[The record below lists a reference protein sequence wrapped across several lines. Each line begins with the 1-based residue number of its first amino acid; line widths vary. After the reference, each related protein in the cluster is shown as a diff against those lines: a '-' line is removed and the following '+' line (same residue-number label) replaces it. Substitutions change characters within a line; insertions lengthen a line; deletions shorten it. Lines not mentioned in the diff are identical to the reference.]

1 MGYENVGR
9 VWTPAELRTY
19 LGTLDKP
26 AWATS
31 ITFHHTGVPSLEQ
44 RPRGFLPTHMTNL
57 QHYYQV
63 TNGWS
68 AGPHL
73 FIDED
78 QCWGM
83 SDFRQQGVHAK
94 SFNSNSIGIEVLG
107 NYDVE
112 SPNTGRGQQCWTVA
126 AGAGK
131 VLLDWLGLQPSTLTV
146 NFHRDDPKTTKTCP
160 GSLVD
165 KNWVIEQINAAAAR
179 EAMAAI
185 GAAVGAA
192 AASVVGLLGFRF

>member
-9 VWTPAELRTY
+9 VWTPSELKTY
-19 LGTLDKP
+19 LATLDKP

-31 ITFHHTGVPSLEQ
+31 ITFHNTGAPSLAQ
-44 RPRGFLPTHMTNL
+44 RPRGFLPDHLNNL
-57 QHYYQV
+57 KSYYQGL
-63 TNGWS
+63 GWS

-83 SDFRQQGVHAK
+83 CDFRQHGVHAK

-107 NYDVE
+107 NYDE
-112 SPNTGRGQQCWTVA
+112 EAPNTGRGAQCWSTATA
-126 AGAGK
+126 AGH
-131 VLLDWLGLQPSTLTV
+131 VLLDWLGLQPSELTV
-146 NFHRDDPKTTKTCP
+146 KFHRDDPKTTKTCP
-160 GSLVD
+160 GTKVE
-165 KNWVIEQINAAAAR
+165 KTWVIDQINAAAAV
-179 EAMAAI
+179 EAITAV

-192 AASVVGLLGFRF
+192 TARMVGLLGFRF

>member
-9 VWTPAELRTY
+9 VWTPAELKTY
-19 LGTLDKP
+19 LATLEKP

-44 RPRGFLPTHMTNL
+44 RPRGFLPNHLTNL
-57 QHYYQV
+57 KSYYEGL
-63 TNGWS
+63 GWS

-73 FIDED
+73 FVDED

-83 SDFRQQGVHAK
+83 CDFLAHGVHAK
-94 SFNSNSIGIEVLG
+94 SFNASSIGIEVLG

-112 SPNTGRGQQCWTVA
+112 SPTTGRGAQCWQTA
-126 AGAGK
+126 AGAGNA
-131 VLLDWLGLQPSTLTV
+131 LLGWLGLQPSEITV
-146 NFHRDDPKTTKTCP
+146 KFHRDDPKTDKTCP
-160 GSLVD
+160 GNLVQ
-165 KNWVIEQINAAAAR
+165 KTWVIDQINAAAAV
-179 EAMAAI
+179 ETITAV

-192 AASVVGLLGFRF
+192 AARAVGLLGFRF